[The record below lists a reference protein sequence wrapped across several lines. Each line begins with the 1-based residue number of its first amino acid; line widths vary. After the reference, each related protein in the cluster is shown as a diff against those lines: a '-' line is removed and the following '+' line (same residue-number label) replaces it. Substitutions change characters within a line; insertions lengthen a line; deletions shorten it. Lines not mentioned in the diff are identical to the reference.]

1 MKQRFLDILFWSVL
15 AAAFIGPGTVTTA
28 ASAGAEFGYA
38 ILWALT
44 FSIIA
49 CVVLQEASARLTIAT
64 GQNLGESLRNH
75 FEHRPLGRLVTF
87 LIVGSIILGC
97 AAYET
102 GNILGAV
109 AGISLVSS
117 ASPVGFTLASG
128 VGAGLLLWFGSTR
141 LVAQVLGFVVA
152 FMGACFLT
160 TAILIGPSLWELV
173 SGGLI
178 PRFPGGS
185 ELLVLALIGTT
196 VVPYNIFL
204 GSGLSH
210 EQSIKEMRISLGTA
224 IVLGGVISLSVLVV
238 GTALAGS
245 FTFEALADELVVQL
259 GGWAVYLLG
268 FGLYAAGFSSA
279 ITASLAAAITA
290 KSLAADG
297 RDHPDWQPD
306 GTKYRA
312 VWGAVLAIGVGFGVA
327 QVQPIPAIILAQAL
341 NGVILPIVAIY
352 LLLMVNNARELS
364 PQMINSTSYNV
375 LMGLVVFITI
385 ILGFTN
391 LVKALSRI
399 FTAAL
404 IDTQVIL
411 VVSAGLALLLA
422 WPVVRQLRGLRAPSD
437 ASPSVLDAK

>member
-1 MKQRFLDILFWSVL
+1 MKQRFLNILFWSVL

-38 ILWALT
+38 IVWALT

-64 GQNLGESLRNH
+64 GQNLGESIRNH
-75 FEHRPLGRLVTF
+75 FGHRPLGRLVTF

-109 AGISLVSS
+109 AGVSLVSD
-117 ASPVGFTLASG
+117 ASPVVFTLVSG
-128 VGAGLLLWFGSTR
+128 LAAGLLLWFGSTR

-152 FMGACFLT
+152 FMGLCFVT
-160 TAILIGPSLWELV
+160 TAILIGPSLWELIQ
-173 SGGLI
+173 GGVV

-185 ELLVLALIGTT
+185 ELLILALIGTT
-196 VVPYNIFL
+196 VVPSNIFL

-210 EQSIKEMRISLGTA
+210 EQSIKEMRFSLGTA
-224 IVLGGVISLSVLVV
+224 IVLGGLISLSVLIV

-245 FTFEALADELVVQL
+245 FTFEALADQLVVQL
-259 GGWAVYLLG
+259 GDWAVYLLG

-297 RDHPDWQPD
+297 RDHPGWQPD
-306 GTKYRA
+306 GAKYRA

-341 NGVILPIVAIY
+341 NGVILPIIAVY
-352 LLLMVNNARELS
+352 LLLMVNNAQELS

-399 FTAAL
+399 VSEAL

-411 VVSAGLALLLA
+411 AVSVGLALLLA
-422 WPVVRQLRGLRAPSD
+422 WPIARQLRGLRQPSD
-437 ASPSVLDAK
+437 MAPSVLDAK